1 MFFFY
6 AIILKVKQGNQQLL
20 IQSERKLRRGGPAKI
35 ELARSGEGGARDLLG
50 VEAERADKR
59 AVLTF
64 GKSSWDCLRS
74 KVVSEPRLVLHLFCF
89 CPLIL
94 HLLSL
99 SIEEEAVQETVQGE
113 GGYYFIFYYLHVE
126 GITESPFY
134 RGEKVRI
141 SRKIEKWQDVISC
154 WRGDIVC
161 YKRRMPLNEISEL
174 DFFHVKLINI
184 SELL

>member
-1 MFFFY
+1 M
-6 AIILKVKQGNQQLL
+6 KVKQGNQQLL

-94 HLLSL
+94 HILFLSLSLSL
-99 SIEEEAVQETVQGE
+99 SIEEEVQEKVQGEGEGE

-134 RGEKVRI
+134 RGEKGRF
-141 SRKIEKWQDVISC
+141 SRKIEK
-154 WRGDIVC
+154 
-161 YKRRMPLNEISEL
+161 
-174 DFFHVKLINI
+174 
-184 SELL
+184 

>member
-94 HLLSL
+94 HF
-99 SIEEEAVQETVQGE
+99 VV
-113 GGYYFIFYYLHVE
+113 FIFIFIYRRRSTRE
-126 GITESPFY
+126 G
-134 RGEKVRI
+134 
-141 SRKIEKWQDVISC
+141 SRWTSRWRWVLLYILLFAC
-154 WRGDIVC
+154 WRNHWITI
-161 YKRRMPLNEISEL
+161 L
-174 DFFHVKLINI
+174 
-184 SELL
+184 